1 MFLKKAN
8 IDDIIDMGKK
18 FQTYCQNH
26 QKNGDT
32 GFKKADNFSWFN
44 DRCQF
49 LDVSLKG
56 NLSPILLTSAQRRF
70 SSWMQISIETTT
82 TCADHPRLDKEKFRP
97 ILETCFLKKMEIANE
112 SKSRQTLSLQFSVGL
127 IGDFFSLQ
135 LYLTLHENKI

>member
-1 MFLKKAN
+1 M
-8 IDDIIDMGKK
+8 
-18 FQTYCQNH
+18 
-26 QKNGDT
+26 
-32 GFKKADNFSWFN
+32 S
-44 DRCQF
+44 
-49 LDVSLKG
+49 SKG

-112 SKSRQTLSLQFSVGL
+112 SKSRQTLSLHFSVGL

-135 LYLTLHENKI
+135 LYLTLFGKRFRSSFHIQRSQFKWLFWIMIIIILKDIMKYFG